1 MKQYKLTA
9 GELIELIDRTV
20 GNVYLAVE
28 DGVCFNLNSKL
39 SQLYCIKMLLDRS
52 DGEVLTPRLKFE
64 RQEDETMFQKYL
76 YNKYTK
82 LQNISK

>member
-9 GELIELIDRTV
+9 GELIALIDRAL

-39 SQLYCIKMLLDRS
+39 SQLYCIRMLLDQS
-52 DGEVLTPRLKFE
+52 GGEALSPRLKFE
-64 RQEDETMFQKYL
+64 RPEDETMFQKYL